1 MTGFQA
7 LGDGQQILAIL
18 AILYFSEGACWLP
31 RSAVCF
37 SAAWRQYRPLRA
49 ATFLR
54 NERGGLIFFSLPPFS
69 APLICQPWPLCISP
83 AGIRLGGDTSGGV
96 QPPTSSGPK
105 QFAYDEIQSVES
117 RHVELLINGRAA
129 ARCASTEIARG
140 LAESLS
146 TILKTPPAAREGAI
160 ESILQSATDVEAIR
174 ARLALLRTQG
184 FVLTLASTCFFVF
197 TFVLG
202 YLLLCVP
209 QGVPYQSGIYFAGL
223 AATWLVT
230 VTCFWVAHRK
240 IFPGQNRERRQRIA
254 MMLLVPTG
262 AMRAPA
268 TLSRNLLANLHPL
281 AVASVL
287 CSAETFRALA
297 QRTLL
302 SINQLAHATASGAG
316 NGGDATAEWFYSR
329 LSHHLADVVRLR
341 GLEPTELLQAPTPD
355 PDALSYCPRCH
366 AQFVVLSGVCRECRT
381 ATLIPFSRAN
391 ATEGMQVG
399 MQS

>member
-1 MTGFQA
+1 MTDYQS

-31 RSAVCF
+31 QSAVCF
-37 SAAWRQYRPLRA
+37 SAAWRQFRPLRA

-54 NERGGLIFFSLPPFS
+54 NERGGLVFFSLPPFS

-83 AGIRLGGDTSGGV
+83 DGIRLDGDTSAGV
-96 QPPTSSGPK
+96 QAATSSGP
-105 QFAYDEIQSVES
+105 QHFAYDEIQSVES

-146 TILKTPPAAREGAI
+146 TILKTPAAAREDAI
-160 ESILQSATDVEAIR
+160 DSVLQGTTNVDAIR
-174 ARLALLRTQG
+174 ARLELLRTHG
-184 FVLTLASTCFFVF
+184 FVLTLTSTCFFLY

-209 QGVPYQSGIYFAGL
+209 QGVPYQSGIYFGGL

-230 VTCFWVAHRK
+230 VICFWVAHRK
-240 IFPGQNRERRQRIA
+240 IFSGQNRERRRRIA

-268 TLSRNLLANLHPL
+268 TLSRNLLANFHLL
-281 AVASVL
+281 AVASVI

-297 QRTLL
+297 QRSLL
-302 SINQLAHATASGAG
+302 SVNQLAHATAAADGNSG
-316 NGGDATAEWFYSR
+316 DSTAAWFYSR
-329 LSHHLADVVRLR
+329 LSHCLADVVRLR

-366 AQFVVLSGVCRECRT
+366 AQFIVPSGVCRECGN
-381 ATLIPFSRAN
+381 ATLVPFAKAN
-391 ATEGMQVG
+391 ETAGLE
-399 MQS
+399 S

>member
-1 MTGFQA
+1 MTGFQS

-18 AILYFSEGACWLP
+18 AILYFSEGGCWLP

-69 APLICQPWPLCISP
+69 APLICQSWPLCLSP
-83 AGIRLGGDTSGGV
+83 DGIRVGGDTGSGV
-96 QPPTSSGPK
+96 QPATSSGP
-105 QFAYDEIQSVES
+105 QHFVYDQIQSVAS

-146 TILKTPPAAREGAI
+146 VVCQTPPAAREDAI
-160 ESILQSATDVEAIR
+160 ESMLRGTMNADAIR
-174 ARLALLRTQG
+174 AQLELLRTHG
-184 FVLTLASTCFFVF
+184 FVLTLASSILFLY

-209 QGVPYQSGIYFAGL
+209 QGVPYQSGIYFGGL
-223 AATWLVT
+223 AVSWLVT
-230 VTCFWVAHRK
+230 VVCFWVAHRR
-240 IFPGQNRERRQRIA
+240 IFPGPNRERLQRIA

-268 TLSRNLLANLHPL
+268 TLSRNLLANFHPL
-281 AVASVL
+281 AVALVL
-287 CSAETFRALA
+287 CSAETFRTLA
-297 QRTLL
+297 QRSLL
-302 SINQLAHATASGAG
+302 SVNQLAHAPAPTGG
-316 NGGDATAEWFYSR
+316 NSGDAIAVWFYSR
-329 LSHHLADVVRLR
+329 LAHHLADVVSRR
-341 GLEPTELLQAPTPD
+341 SLEPNELLQAPQPD

-366 AQFVVLSGVCRECRT
+366 AQFVVSSGACRECGN
-381 ATLIPFSRAN
+381 ATLLPFSKAN
-391 ATEGMQVG
+391 ATVG
-399 MQS
+399 IES